1 MFEHR
6 TRPLLSS
13 RRFAGR
19 MLRYMG
25 YTLLLVGFSLLIG
38 VFGYMHFA
46 ELGFV
51 DAFLNASMI
60 LGGMGPVD
68 PLPTEGA
75 KVFAACYALYSG
87 IALLAMVAVLLAP
100 VLHRIMHILHLE
112 STD

>member
-6 TRPLLSS
+6 SHPVIST

-19 MLRYMG
+19 MLRFMG
-25 YTLLLVGFSLLIG
+25 YTALLVGFSLIIG
-38 VFGYMHFA
+38 VYGYMHFA
-46 ELGFV
+46 GLGFV

-68 PLPTEGA
+68 PLPTDGA
-75 KVFAACYALYSG
+75 KMFAACYALYSG
-87 IALLAMVAVLLAP
+87 IALLATVAVLLAP